1 MPADPPRVRILRWL
15 QAQRS
20 WNTALVVA
28 VVLLA
33 GMIRFWNFTSLG
45 FEHWDEYYFVGS
57 ARVVSQQWP
66 RGLSSISYAI
76 TPLVP
81 YTSGT
86 LFHFLGVHYWMPIA
100 VSATYGT
107 LSALLLYFLGSRLF
121 GRAVGLIAAAVLAT
135 AIFSIT
141 FSRMALADATFDFWM
156 IAAVLSIWLAFTRR
170 RIGYWV
176 IAGVCTGLTLN
187 TKYTGVFPLIL
198 AVTWVVVELI
208 VDRVVRRRESWS
220 KAMSEYMPRAIG
232 LGAMI
237 VIALLMFAPWF
248 LKLHNNPGFA
258 VLIAQQQNFATQKT
272 PANFI
277 VWYYWLFTSP
287 PTVVLAFAGI
297 AVGLIRFTRAD
308 RFLLIYTAG
317 WCAALMLFGAFPRE
331 ALSLL
336 PAVAIW
342 AGRAVV
348 EVWRLVR
355 AWRPRTPFAAVAAAA
370 VCAAAIL
377 LGQAVTLPG
386 VLSIRT
392 RGYADAAVL
401 AAHYHS
407 QGDTILIRTQDSA
420 FLYVQGVIVFRATPP
435 VVKILKEQPSTV
447 VFMTD
452 LTLAVYAS
460 ARTFFELNH
469 DRLQVIA
476 RVPNGL
482 YPEVFLQPATTYKL
496 QHLGDEPEAF
506 GYITFW
512 RATAP
517 LLFPPD
523 WPQ

>member
-1 MPADPPRVRILRWL
+1 
-15 QAQRS
+15 
-20 WNTALVVA
+20 VVA

-33 GMIRFWNFTSLG
+33 GVIRFWNFTSVG
-45 FEHWDEYYFVGS
+45 YAHWDEYYFLSS
-57 ARVVSQQWP
+57 ARAVSQQWP
-66 RGLSSISYAI
+66 RGLGSISWAI
-76 TPLVP
+76 TPLIP
-81 YTSGT
+81 YTDGT
-86 LFHFLGVHYWMPIA
+86 LFHFLGFRYWMPLA

-121 GRAVGLIAAAVLAT
+121 GSAVGLIAAAVLAT

-141 FSRMALADATFDFWM
+141 FSRMGLADATFDFWM
-156 IAAVLSIWLAFTRR
+156 IAAVLCVWLGFTRR

-176 IAGVCTGLTLN
+176 LAGVSTGLLLN

-198 AVTWVVVELI
+198 AVAWVAIEFI
-208 VDRVVRRRESWS
+208 VDLVVKRHESVS
-220 KAMSEYMPRAIG
+220 KAISAYLPRAIG
-232 LGAMI
+232 VVTMLVLAL
-237 VIALLMFAPWF
+237 VIFAPWF
-248 LKLHNNPGFA
+248 LKLHHDPGLTVFLA
-258 VLIAQQQNFATQKT
+258 HQQRFSTQKT
-272 PANFI
+272 PPNFI

-287 PTVVLAFAGI
+287 PTVLLAGVGI

-317 WCAALMLFGAFPRE
+317 WFAALMLFDAYPRE

-355 AWRPRTPFAAVAAAA
+355 AWRPQMPRAAVAAAI

-377 LGQAVTLPG
+377 LGQALTLPG

-392 RGYADAAVL
+392 RGYADAAAL
-401 AAHYHS
+401 AAKYQS
-407 QGDTILIRTQDSA
+407 KGDTILVRAQDSA
-420 FLYVQGVIVFRATPP
+420 FLYLSGGIVLRP
-435 VVKILKEQPSTV
+435 VRPVSQILKQQSATV
-447 VFMTD
+447 VIMTD
-452 LTLAVYAS
+452 LTLAGYPRVQA
-460 ARTFFELNH
+460 FFDLNR
-469 DRLQVIA
+469 DRLEVIA

-482 YPEVFLQPATTYKL
+482 YPEVFLQPATTDKL
-496 QHLGDEPEAF
+496 SHLYDQPDAF
-506 GYITFW
+506 KYITFW

-517 LLFPPD
+517 LLLPPD